1 MSEID
6 DIIEKIKNDPCI
18 IKKLDINEL
27 LKQQNM
33 DISFFANMLKT
44 NIQILQNLYND
55 EHSVKLY
62 LNKLTGYV
70 FVEDLYLFKIGR
82 FIRWFNKKRE
92 LKNGGILTDIVF
104 NNNGTNLICKNNRN
118 NVFQI
123 KLNDNIFF
131 QKLSDEEQFI
141 LSVYEYAC

>member
-6 DIIEKIKNDPCI
+6 DIIEKIKNDPSI

-55 EHSVKLY
+55 EESVKLY

-82 FIRWFNKKRE
+82 FIRWFNKKRV
-92 LKNGGILTDIVF
+92 LKNGG
-104 NNNGTNLICKNNRN
+104 
-118 NVFQI
+118 
-123 KLNDNIFF
+123 
-131 QKLSDEEQFI
+131 
-141 LSVYEYAC
+141 Y

>member
-6 DIIEKIKNDPCI
+6 DIIEKIKNDPSI

-44 NIQILQNLYND
+44 NIQILQNIYND
-55 EHSVKLY
+55 EESVKIY

-70 FVEDLYLFKIGR
+70 FVEDLYFHC
-82 FIRWFNKKRE
+82 
-92 LKNGGILTDIVF
+92 
-104 NNNGTNLICKNNRN
+104 LI
-118 NVFQI
+118 
-123 KLNDNIFF
+123 
-131 QKLSDEEQFI
+131 
-141 LSVYEYAC
+141 